1 MQIEEMSREDLIEL
15 VKNLHSLNNTVVD
28 QLYAT
33 ERDLFLALAKATDDP
48 VIKTSMNN
56 LANSKPWV
64 NYAK

>member
-33 ERDLFLALAKATDDP
+33 ERDLFLALAKVTDDP
-48 VIKTSMNN
+48 FITESMNR
-56 LANSKPWV
+56 LANSKPWI